1 MHVRATV
8 NSVNI
13 GFIIL
18 AGGAGVSHDRETE
31 FSKKS
36 RPGRLALNMLSVPV
50 EGKGF
55 IKT

>member
-1 MHVRATV
+1 MHVRTIV
-8 NSVNI
+8 NNVNI
-13 GFIIL
+13 PFIIL
-18 AGGAGVSHDRETE
+18 AGGAGGSKDRETE

-36 RPGRLALNMLSVPV
+36 RPGRLAFNMLSVPV